1 MLRLTTSYVLSPTGY
16 TAHGIGLNLASHLQF
31 RPQLRRLL
39 GFLYN
44 DVTSFLV
51 DVILV
56 SVSGEHTT
64 RGHGQSDRIIL
75 HGPLLQVFFFWF
87 GVPKIT
93 LYFKVPIIP

>member
-56 SVSGEHTT
+56 SVSGEQT
-64 RGHGQSDRIIL
+64 RGHGQS
-75 HGPLLQVFFFWF
+75 FFFALKE
-87 GVPKIT
+87 V
-93 LYFKVPIIP
+93 VN